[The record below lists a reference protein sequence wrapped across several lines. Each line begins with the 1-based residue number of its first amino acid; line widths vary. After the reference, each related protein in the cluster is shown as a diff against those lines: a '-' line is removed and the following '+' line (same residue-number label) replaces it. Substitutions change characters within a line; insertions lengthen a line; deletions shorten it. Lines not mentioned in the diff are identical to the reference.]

1 MRVYRDITQG
11 TEEWHR
17 IRWGKIGGTSS
28 SQLHTKTDTLLNRLV
43 AQRMEEYD
51 PTEEGFTSNAME
63 RGHELEPFARKA
75 ASEYLNIQ
83 FNEVGWIEHDSI
95 SILGMSPDG
104 LSEDGTVVLEIKC
117 PGLENHIR
125 YIREDVIPSAY
136 MDQVIA
142 PFAISDKI
150 EAVYFCSYRPEC
162 SKPLFIK
169 KVTRGTEVN
178 VGTAARPVKMTVGL
192 RALDK
197 RSAALKLRDKIEKE
211 LFRISM

>member
-1 MRVYRDITQG
+1 MKTHYNITQG

-51 PTEEGFTSNAME
+51 PTEDGFTSNAME

-75 ASEYLNIQ
+75 ASEYTGIQ

-104 LSEDGTVVLEIKC
+104 LSEDETVVLEIKC

-125 YIREDVIPSAY
+125 YIREDIIPSAY
-136 MDQVIA
+136 MDQVIS
-142 PFAISDKI
+142 PFAISDNV
-150 EAVYFCSYRPEC
+150 EAVYFCSFRPEC

-178 VGTAARPVKMTVGL
+178 VGTVARPVMMTVGT
-192 RALDK
+192 RALEK
-197 RSAALKLRDKIEKE
+197 MALASALEQQVKTEVE
-211 LFRISM
+211 RINF